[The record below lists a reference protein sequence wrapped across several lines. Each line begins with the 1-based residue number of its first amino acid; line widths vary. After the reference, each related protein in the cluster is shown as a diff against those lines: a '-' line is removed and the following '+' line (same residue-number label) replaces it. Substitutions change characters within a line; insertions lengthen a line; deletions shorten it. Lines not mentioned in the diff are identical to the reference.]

1 MHAALRLRT
10 PTEARARPTLNA
22 SDLEEKGIIVPNAK
36 GREGEMIVQIVR
48 ASIKREERGRWLEVI
63 KRNAAQTRAEEG
75 CQGYQVAEDLEAPNT
90 FVIVELWTNLD
101 AVKNHFRAQFEE
113 LMSALGDVFAEP
125 PEAFIHEV
133 ASTMTLQEVLAAA
146 GMAR

>member
-1 MHAALRLRT
+1 
-10 PTEARARPTLNA
+10 
-22 SDLEEKGIIVPNAK
+22 
-36 GREGEMIVQIVR
+36 MIVQIVR
-48 ASIKREERGRWLEVI
+48 ASIKPEQRDRWLEVI
-63 KRNAAQTRAEEG
+63 ARNATQTRTEEG
-75 CQGYQVAEDLEAPNT
+75 CQGYQVAEDLEVPNN
-90 FVIVELWTNLD
+90 FLIVELWTNLD

-113 LMSALGDVFAEP
+113 LMAALGDVFAEP